1 MESMDSDYLQRQ
13 LKILADDMK
22 DDDPDVAKAYLF
34 IQHRLNQS
42 FPDGDVS
49 REEIKDILN
58 EPQGRKHS
66 QNMPDWALDQL
77 FENRARKKKT
87 IKESKLSSLIDR
99 IIKEEVRRIRLKESP
114 FEQITGSKL
123 DFKKYG
129 IKNHSDL
136 KQLLDWLRG
145 QDIPWNQVGQ
155 SLKFNSTEDLKK
167 VINWLNDTMD
177 EIKESSSQE
186 EIEDI
191 AVDLIDY
198 LGKELPTV
206 NWNKNPRIMGFF
218 REQGLTDANVIKQ
231 IYQTA
236 LKLNAE

>member
-1 MESMDSDYLQRQ
+1 MKIKILDIDNVREVQEILRDMNIKQPTYGYSDVFSVPNDESDYFFDVLKQKNIKWEKMKKNESYLRKSVIKENMSMDSDYLQRQ

-77 FENRARKKKT
+77 FENRSTRKKI
-87 IKESKLSSLIDR
+87 IKESKLSKMINR
-99 IIKEEVRRIRLKESP
+99 IIKEEVAKVRL
-114 FEQITGSKL
+114 
-123 DFKKYG
+123 
-129 IKNHSDL
+129 
-136 KQLLDWLRG
+136 
-145 QDIPWNQVGQ
+145 
-155 SLKFNSTEDLKK
+155 
-167 VINWLNDTMD
+167 
-177 EIKESSSQE
+177 KESSSQE
-186 EIEDI
+186 DIESL

-198 LGKELPTV
+198 MGKELPPRP
-206 NWNKNPRIMGFF
+206 NPRIMRWFQ
-218 REQGLTDANVIKQ
+218 ESGLTDPNLIKK

-236 LKLNAE
+236 LKLNRE